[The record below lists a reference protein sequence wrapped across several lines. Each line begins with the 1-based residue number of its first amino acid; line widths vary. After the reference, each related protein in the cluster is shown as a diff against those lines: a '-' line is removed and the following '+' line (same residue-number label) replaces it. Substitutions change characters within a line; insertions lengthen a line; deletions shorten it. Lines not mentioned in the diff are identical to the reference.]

1 MTQIQ
6 QGNILKSSFWPEK
19 VRVISAKTIGKNQTR
34 IEAVGLET
42 NRFYNTVL
50 SEDDIR
56 GIEILEEKPF
66 LFLADGEAVFLYLE
80 SHRIR
85 NAFQFDPLY
94 AVNVSQID
102 PLPHQIE
109 AVYHYIMQKPRIRFL
124 LADDPGAGKTIMA
137 GLLLKELKYRGL
149 VERVL
154 IVVPGHLKDQWLR
167 EMKEK
172 FQENFSIIDRN
183 VMTAEWGKNV
193 FTDRK
198 QVIIS
203 MDFAKQDD
211 VIFALKDS
219 KWDLCIV
226 DEAHKMSAYQYG
238 QKISKTQRYT
248 FGEFLSSLTT
258 YLLFLTATPH
268 RGDPENFRL
277 LLDLLE
283 PGFFADTSMLSESI
297 QNKDNPLFLRR
308 LKEDLKDFEKAPI
321 FPPRK
326 VETTK
331 YYLSEDE
338 KRLYNAVTEYVEKH
352 FNKAIEKE
360 KRNVTFALTILQRRL
375 ASSVR
380 AIRKSLERRNE
391 RLKELYEKGQLIQE
405 LRNLSAEALA
415 GDEDYLED
423 LEEKER
429 WREEEELLE
438 KLTSAET
445 LEELK
450 DEIEK
455 LGELVALARE
465 VEKKEIETKLNELR
479 KLMEEEKLQHTKTKL
494 LLFTESRDTLDY
506 LVEKLKA
513 WGYLVVYIHGGM
525 DLDARIKA
533 EADFRNQAQI
543 MVSTEAGGEG
553 INLQFCWLMVNYDI
567 PWNPN
572 RLEQRMGRVH
582 RYGQQHEVHI
592 YNLVAVDTREGRIL
606 DRLFDKLSRIRDH
619 LGSDRVFDVIGEV
632 LVGKSL
638 KDLILDAI
646 ANRRTMEDIL
656 KDFERIPDQEAIR
669 KVKEASSEALATKHI
684 DLPRILGEQ
693 RIAMENRLVP
703 EYVEEFFKRAAE
715 MLNIKIEK
723 RDDGLWRITSVPFEI
738 RNQPYDFKIKFGEVQ
753 REYAKI
759 SFDKERAFKGQAE
772 FVAMG
777 HPLLEAVVKT
787 ILIRYAQSAADGAT
801 FIDPEGKMDGVIW
814 FLEAEI
820 RDGKNEVAGKR
831 LFSVYQDLSACASQA
846 VRNNTLSFLNPA
858 VLWDLKPE
866 PKHSGHSN
874 LSDLQTQAE
883 APACA
888 AGTAD
893 MSAQAGIS
901 LDKDAVVSFVISEG
915 LENYKKELLKIRQRD
930 AEIKR
935 KYGIRSLES
944 MILDSEGKISDYET
958 RRMKGENIPEATIQN
973 EVRKKDDLERKKQR
987 LQREIEQEFH
997 LYPTDPGIL
1006 GAVRVLPGKIHA
1018 DIVSDEE
1025 IERAGMKIAM
1035 EYERSHGRT
1044 PEDVRLENFGYD
1056 IKSTGKMPVPPVGQA
1071 SSLLSVGQ
1079 ASSLLSEIRYI
1090 EVKTRAREGAVA
1102 LTPNEW
1108 FMAQRLK
1115 DEYWLYVVVNAT
1127 ANPEL
1132 YLIQNP
1138 SATLEPEKVVDIVRY
1153 VVKDWKKK
1161 AEVVK

>member
-1 MTQIQ
+1 MIQIQ
-6 QGNILKSSFWPEK
+6 QGNILKSPFWPEK
-19 VRVISAKTIGKNQTR
+19 VRVVSVKTIGKGQIR

-42 NRFYNTVL
+42 QRYYNPVL

-56 GIEILEEKPF
+56 AIEILEEKPF
-66 LFLADGEAVFLYLE
+66 LFSADGEHIFLYLE

-109 AVYHYIMQKPRIRFL
+109 AVYHYIIQNPRIRFM

-149 VERVL
+149 VERTL

-193 FTDRK
+193 FTDRN

-211 VIFALKDS
+211 VMFALKNS

-226 DEAHKMSAYQYG
+226 DEAHKMSAYKYG

-248 FGEFLSSLTT
+248 FGELLSTLST

-268 RGDPENFRL
+268 RGDPDNFKL

-308 LKEDLKDFEKAPI
+308 LKEDLKDFDGAPI
-321 FPPRK
+321 FPPRQ
-326 VETTK
+326 VHTVR
-331 YYLSEDE
+331 YYLSDDE
-338 KRLYNAVTEYVEKH
+338 KGLYNAVTQYVEKH
-352 FNKAIEKE
+352 FNKALEKE

-375 ASSVR
+375 ASSVY
-380 AIRKSLERRNE
+380 AIRKSLERRHE
-391 RLKELYEKGQLIQE
+391 RLKELYEKGQLLQE
-405 LRNLSAEALA
+405 D
-415 GDEDYLED
+415 GYDEEYLED

-429 WREEEELLE
+429 WEKEEALLE

-455 LGELVALARE
+455 LGELVTLARE
-465 VEKKEIETKLNELR
+465 VEKKEIETKLNEL
-479 KLMEEEKLQHTKTKL
+479 KKVMEVEKLHQTQTKL
-494 LLFTESRDTLDY
+494 LLFTESRDTLEY
-506 LVEKLKA
+506 LVEKLKR
-513 WGYLVVYIHGGM
+513 WGYSVVYIHGGM
-525 DLDARIKA
+525 NLDARIKA

-553 INLQFCWLMVNYDI
+553 INLQFCWIMVNYDI

-592 YNLVAVDTREGRIL
+592 YNLVAVDTREGQIL
-606 DRLFDKLSRIRDH
+606 NRLFDKLSQIREH

-632 LVGKSL
+632 LGKKSL
-638 KDLILDAI
+638 KDLIVDAI
-646 ANRRTMEDIL
+646 ANRRTMEEIL
-656 KDFERIPDQEAIR
+656 KDFERIPDKEAISR
-669 KVKEASSEALATKHI
+669 VREASLEALATRHI
-684 DLPRILGEQ
+684 DLTRVLGEQ
-693 RIAMENRLVP
+693 RRAIENRLVP
-703 EYVEEFFKRAAE
+703 EYVEEFFKRAAK
-715 MLNIKIEK
+715 MLNIKMEK
-723 RDDGLWRITSVPFEI
+723 RADGLWHIASVPFEI
-738 RNQPYDFKIKFGEVQ
+738 RNQPYEFKIKFGEVQ

-759 SFDKERAFKGQAE
+759 SFDKEKAFKAQAE

-777 HPLLEAVVKT
+777 HPLLEAVVNA
-787 ILIRYAQSAADGAT
+787 ILTLYSQSAIDGAT
-801 FIDPEGKMDGVIW
+801 FIDPEGRQDGIIW

-820 RDGKNEVAGKR
+820 RDGNNEVAGKR
-831 LFSVYQDLSACASQA
+831 LFAVYQDKTNS
-846 VRNNTLSFLNPA
+846 LSFISPA
-858 VLWDLKPE
+858 VLWDLKPL
-866 PKHSGHSN
+866 PAATATATA
-874 LSDLQTQAE
+874 TQAE
-883 APACA
+883 
-888 AGTAD
+888 
-893 MSAQAGIS
+893 IS
-901 LDKDAVVSFVISEG
+901 PDRDAVVSLVISEG
-915 LENYKKELLKIRQRD
+915 LENYKKEILERRHRD

-944 MILDSEGKISDYET
+944 KILDSDAKISDYET
-958 RRMKGENIPEATIQN
+958 RKMKGENIPEATIQN
-973 EVRKKDDLERKKQR
+973 EMRKKEDLDRKKQR
-987 LQREIEQEFH
+987 LQREIEAEVH
-997 LYPTDPGIL
+997 LYPTNPKIL
-1006 GAVRVLPGKIHA
+1006 GAVKVLPEKMQA
-1018 DIVSDEE
+1018 DMVSDKE
-1025 IERAGMKIAM
+1025 IEQIGMEIVM
-1035 EYERSHGRT
+1035 EYERSYGRT
-1044 PEDVRLENFGYD
+1044 PEDVSFQNLGYD
-1056 IKSTGKMPVPPVGQA
+1056 IR
-1071 SSLLSVGQ
+1071 SSDNN
-1079 ASSLLSEIRYI
+1079 ANYRYI
-1090 EVKTRAREGAVA
+1090 EVKARAREGTVI

-1115 DEYWLYVVVNAT
+1115 DEYWLYVVVNA
-1127 ANPEL
+1127 ASNPEL
-1132 YLIQNP
+1132 YCIKNP
-1138 SATLEPEKVVDIVRY
+1138 AAKLKPDIEVDIVRY
-1153 VVKDWKKK
+1153 IVKDWKEE
-1161 AEVVK
+1161 AEAAK